1 LGPAVL
7 VGWVVVGCN
16 PFLEPDGGVGSSC
29 VDDDDC
35 ASRLVCRE
43 GVCVEWLDGGR
54 PDGGMF
60 DADGDG
66 YDALASGGTDCDDGD
81 PDVHPNADEV
91 CNGRDDDCDGQTDE
105 GLDVRACERTNA
117 HGRCTG
123 SESCA
128 GPDGWIGCDAPTPA
142 VEDCNGT
149 DDDCDGATDEQLADQ
164 PCPLQAGVC
173 AGALRSC
180 VEQAWTACDYG
191 PDYDAGPET
200 SCDRLDNDCDGATDE
215 DGELRLEAEFGIQAG
230 DGLDNNCNG
239 LIDEPGG
246 VLVPVTL
253 PDQVRIWVTAYEVVV
268 AAAPDCSGPF
278 YGQQDDD
285 YPAGWPAGDESDVDL
300 YACSLPGVLP
310 SGHLSFYR
318 AQRACQAQG
327 LRLCANNEYR
337 TACDGGDGDLYP
349 YANVF
354 VPAICN
360 DALAGEGAKMTCGAF
375 PRCTADGTTFDM
387 SGNLAEWVAA
397 APPERPAQRLLA
409 GGSFHCEVC
418 SYGQTC
424 VVCPADGDAHEDTI
438 KAMSQCPVFDAW
450 GNFFVR
456 YRAFPP
462 ATAYAH
468 FGARCC
474 YEPDPP

>member
-7 VGWVVVGCN
+7 VGWVVGVMGCN

-29 VDDDDC
+29 VDDHDC
-35 ASRLVCRE
+35 ASRLVCLE

-54 PDGGMF
+54 PDGGLF

-81 PDVHPNADEV
+81 PGVHPNADEA

-105 GLDVRACERTNA
+105 GLDVRACERANA

-128 GPDGWIGCDAPTPA
+128 GPDGWLGCDAPTPA
-142 VEDCNGT
+142 AEDCNGT

-200 SCDRLDNDCDGATDE
+200 TCDRLDNDCDGATDE
-215 DGELRLEAEFGIQAG
+215 DGELRLEAELGAQAG

-246 VLVPVTL
+246 VMVPL
-253 PDQVRIWVTAYEVVV
+253 PNYPGVWIDAYEMAVFDRPDCTGSRYG
-268 AAAPDCSGPF
+268 AAA
-278 YGQQDDD
+278 DD
-285 YPAGWPAGDESDVDL
+285 YPAGWPVDGNPPAVEL
-300 YACSLPGVLP
+300 YACSLPGVIP
-310 SGHLSFYR
+310 SGHLSWYR
-318 AQRACQAQG
+318 ARNACQAQG
-327 LRLCANNEYR
+327 KRLCGRREFSG
-337 TACDGGDGDLYP
+337 ACHESSEWPYGPLYTP
-349 YANVF
+349 G
-354 VPAICN
+354 ICN
-360 DALAGEGAKMTCGAF
+360 DALSGAGQVAASGEYAGCASEVQAHDMVGNLSEWVQEWVAGDPECADCARIGDWGYACEYYRRGLEPVSCSRPPDDEDRDEIQRLSDCPVEDSTRNAF
-375 PRCTADGTTFDM
+375 PRSTA
-387 SGNLAEWVAA
+387 LV
-397 APPERPAQRLLA
+397 
-409 GGSFHCEVC
+409 
-418 SYGQTC
+418 
-424 VVCPADGDAHEDTI
+424 
-438 KAMSQCPVFDAW
+438 
-450 GNFFVR
+450 
-456 YRAFPP
+456 
-462 ATAYAH
+462 H

-474 YEPDPP
+474 YDRP